1 MDQRLPY
8 RPALKALMQ
17 VESNGRGSPQFASNL
32 SLQARRMYEF
42 IQDQALAWTPF
53 NKFDNM
59 AERSLQEH
67 VHTAEQIR
75 PHIDGLLT

>member
-1 MDQRLPY
+1 
-8 RPALKALMQ
+8 
-17 VESNGRGSPQFASNL
+17 
-32 SLQARRMYEF
+32 MYEF
-42 IQDQALAWTPF
+42 IQGQALAWTPF